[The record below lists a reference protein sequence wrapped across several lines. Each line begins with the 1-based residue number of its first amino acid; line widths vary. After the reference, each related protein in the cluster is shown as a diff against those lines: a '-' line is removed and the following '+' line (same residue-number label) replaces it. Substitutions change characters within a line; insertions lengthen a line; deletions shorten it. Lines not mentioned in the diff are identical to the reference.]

1 MSNCTKAHTTC
12 KECVDLLVDYLEG
25 ALPSD
30 REKELDE
37 HFMGCPP
44 CLDFLDQYR
53 ASSKLCREAI
63 ETEMPGALADKLG
76 EFLGKSCK

>member
-1 MSNCTKAHTTC
+1 MGHVRC

-25 ALPSD
+25 ALPK
-30 REKELDE
+30 EKEEALDA

-53 ASSKLCREAI
+53 ASSQLGRKAI
-63 ETEMPGALADKLG
+63 VEEMPAALAEKLA
-76 EFLGKSCK
+76 EFLDRETK

>member
-1 MSNCTKAHTTC
+1 MNCTKSKTNC
-12 KECVDLLVDYLEG
+12 KKCVDLLVDYLEG
-25 ALPSD
+25 ALP
-30 REKELDE
+30 REQERELDE

-53 ASSKLCREAI
+53 ASTKLAREAI
-63 ETEMPGALADKLG
+63 ETEMPEALAAKLG